1 VNEDFRVIYE
11 AAEDLFAL
19 LNRGYPRS
27 SAITWVGNRYD
38 LPRAGRELLSRGVF
52 SQKAA
57 LRRRAK
63 KARGAAWR
71 SRRLVVDGHNVHITV
86 ESALLGRP
94 LLAANDGALRDI
106 AAVSAR
112 FRTGPTTQRAVE
124 VICRT
129 LREFPPREVAFYF
142 DAPMSRSGELAG
154 MYERR
159 LQEMGLKASARAV
172 PVPERHLCRRD
183 CVTASSDR
191 AVMDGCEAW
200 LDLARWVIDYHRLA
214 SPSFDFSH
222 LIHDRRAPFLPP
234 P

>member
-1 VNEDFRVIYE
+1 VSEEVRVLYQ
-11 AAEDLFAL
+11 AAEDLFGL

-38 LPRAGRELLSRGVF
+38 LPRAGRELLGRGVF
-52 SQKAA
+52 SQEAA

-71 SRRLVVDGHNVHITV
+71 SRRLAVDGHNVHITV

-94 LLAANDGALRDI
+94 LVAANDGALRDI

-112 FRTGPTTQRAVE
+112 FRPGPATQRAVE

-129 LREFPPREVAFYF
+129 LREFPPREIAFYF
-142 DAPMSRSGELAG
+142 DSPMSRSGELAG

-159 LQEMGLKASARAV
+159 LQEMGLNGSARAV
-172 PVPERHLCRRD
+172 PVPERHLCGRD
-183 CVTASSDR
+183 CVAASSDR
-191 AVMDGCEAW
+191 AVLDGCEAW
-200 LDLARWVIDYHRLA
+200 LDLGRWVIDYHGLA
-214 SPSFDFSH
+214 SPAFDFSH
-222 LIHDRRAPFLPP
+222 LIHGRHGPFLPP